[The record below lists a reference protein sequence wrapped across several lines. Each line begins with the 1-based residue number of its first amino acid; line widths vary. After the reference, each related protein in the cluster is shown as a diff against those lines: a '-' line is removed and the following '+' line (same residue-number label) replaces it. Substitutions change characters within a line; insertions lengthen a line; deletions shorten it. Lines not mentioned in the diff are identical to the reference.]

1 MSAIGASEFADR
13 IRPHLLAPQEA
24 HAAARFRI
32 GFGADEKF
40 LDVAEVGHRFRPAAV
55 LVAVIDRPEGA
66 TVLLT
71 ERCSH
76 LADHAGQISFP
87 GGRFGDGD
95 DGPVACALREAEE
108 EVGLPR
114 GHDLRIVGALE
125 ARGTISNYRVTPVV
139 AVVAPFAP
147 VAQREEVAEIFET
160 PLDFVLDPANH
171 EGLRVSPAD
180 GRSRRM
186 YAIRFERHFIFGFTA
201 RILVQLSEIWS
212 GGLYNPDESLLGRRG

>member
-1 MSAIGASEFADR
+1 V
-13 IRPHLLAPQEA
+13 
-24 HAAARFRI
+24 
-32 GFGADEKF
+32 DEKF

-55 LVAVIDRPEGA
+55 LVPVIDRAEGA

-76 LADHAGQISFP
+76 LPDHAGQISFP
-87 GGRFGDGD
+87 GGRLEERD

-114 GHDLRIVGALE
+114 RHAVRVVGALE
-125 ARGTISNYRVTPVV
+125 ARGTISNYRVTPVIGV
-139 AVVAPFAP
+139 LAPFEPAL
-147 VAQREEVAEIFET
+147 QQDEVAAIFEV

-180 GRSRRM
+180 GRARRM
-186 YAIRFERHFIFGFTA
+186 YAIRYDEHFIFGFTA

-212 GGLYNPDESLLGRRG
+212 GGTYNPDASLLGN

>member
-1 MSAIGASEFADR
+1 MSAIAAADFASR
-13 IRPHLLAPQEA
+13 IATRLLAPEAA

-40 LDVAEVGHRFRPAAV
+40 LEVAEVGHRFRPAAV
-55 LVAVIDRPEGA
+55 LVPVIDRPGGA
-66 TVLLT
+66 TILLT

-76 LADHAGQISFP
+76 LSDHGGQISFP
-87 GGRFGDGD
+87 GGRVDDGD
-95 DGPVACALREAEE
+95 SGPVACALREAGE

-114 GHDLRIVGALE
+114 HHDVRIVGALE
-125 ARGTISNYRVTPVV
+125 MRGTISNYRVTPVIGV
-139 AVVAPFAP
+139 LAPFVP
-147 VAQREEVAEIFET
+147 VAQAAEVAAIFEV

-180 GRSRRM
+180 GKSRRM
-186 YAIRFERHFIFGFTA
+186 YAIRYDTRFIFGFTA

-212 GGLYNPDESLLGRRG
+212 GGAYNPDANLLGS